1 MSFYGLFQEVCMDY
15 WLVFLE
21 KLLDEMDLDSIMR
34 DRETAYTEFEV
45 PVVCAAAYVC
55 GSEAGCP

>member
-1 MSFYGLFQEVCMDY
+1 MDY